1 MNLDKLALKSVYAN
15 ASLTTRFAIHSLIC
29 VCIMTI
35 ALWFIVSNYL
45 ISQILDREW
54 RTTAQIVRADVRKF
68 LVEYDFKAQ
77 DRKSV
82 GPKFAALLDHMRLAP
97 EIIRFRV
104 YNPKAIVIWSD
115 NKQLVGKY
123 FGDNPQLQKALR
135 GNVIADMGERQQSDN
150 TVDGKPASPV
160 VEVYVPIYGEN
171 GGELLGVFE
180 TYRRPDTILQAVREA
195 RLVVFLGAVGGGLL
209 LYVSLFAIMRRAAR
223 KIAEQQEHLLK
234 MQAELAA
241 SQRMALVGEMA
252 AAVAHG
258 IGNPLSSIRAA
269 AQVALLDAEGADGY
283 EQNGKTRE
291 NLRSIMQQVD
301 RVQKRMQGLLNF
313 AKPLEPRPSR
323 VEVNSVVREVMETMG
338 ARFSDAKVTLDLDLD
353 AASPCV
359 SSDVN
364 QLEQALMVLIT
375 NALEATPKGGS
386 VTIRTKSSDHNGA
399 GAVVQL
405 SIEDTG
411 EGIPAENRE
420 RVFEP
425 FFTTKPHGTGIGLPL
440 AKKFVERNGGT
451 IAIANG
457 VNAGT
462 KVEITLPRA
471 A

>member
-1 MNLDKLALKSVYAN
+1 
-15 ASLTTRFAIHSLIC
+15 
-29 VCIMTI
+29 MTV

-45 ISQILDREW
+45 INQILDREW

-68 LVEYDFKAQ
+68 LEEYDFKAQ

-82 GPKFAALLDHMRLAP
+82 GPKFAALLEHMRLAP

-135 GNVIADMGERQQSDN
+135 GNVIADMGARQQSDN
-150 TVDGKPASPV
+150 AMDGKATSPV

-171 GGELLGVFE
+171 GKELLGVFE
-180 TYRRPDTILQAVREA
+180 TYRRPDAIFRAVHEA
-195 RLVVFLGAVGGGLL
+195 RLVVLLGAVGGGLL
-209 LYVSLFAIMRRAAR
+209 LYVSLFAIMHRAAR
-223 KIAEQQEHLLK
+223 KIAEQQEHLLQ

-269 AQVALLDAEGADGY
+269 AQVALLDAEGADGSG
-283 EQNGKTRE
+283 QNSKMRE
-291 NLRSIMQQVD
+291 NLQSIMQQVD

-323 VEVNSVVREVMETMG
+323 VEVNSVVREVMETLC

-353 AASPCV
+353 ATSPSV

-425 FFTTKPHGTGIGLPL
+425 FFTTKPHGTGIGLSL

>member
-1 MNLDKLALKSVYAN
+1 
-15 ASLTTRFAIHSLIC
+15 
-29 VCIMTI
+29 
-35 ALWFIVSNYL
+35 
-45 ISQILDREW
+45 
-54 RTTAQIVRADVRKF
+54 
-68 LVEYDFKAQ
+68 
-77 DRKSV
+77 
-82 GPKFAALLDHMRLAP
+82 
-97 EIIRFRV
+97 
-104 YNPKAIVIWSD
+104 
-115 NKQLVGKY
+115 
-123 FGDNPQLQKALR
+123 LQKALR
-135 GNVIADMGERQQSDN
+135 GNVIADMGTRQQSDN
-150 TVDGKPASPV
+150 ATDGKATSPV

-171 GGELLGVFE
+171 GKELLGVFE
-180 TYRRPDTILQAVREA
+180 TYRRPDAIFQAVREA
-195 RLVVFLGAVGGGLL
+195 RLVVLLGAVGGGLL

-269 AQVALLDAEGADGY
+269 AQVALLDAEGADGSG
-283 EQNGKTRE
+283 QNSKTRE
-291 NLRSIMQQVD
+291 NLQGIMQQVD

-323 VEVNSVVREVMETMG
+323 VEVNSVVREVIETLR
-338 ARFSDAKVTLDLDLD
+338 ARFIDAKVQLELDLD
-353 AASPCV
+353 AASPSV

-364 QLEQALMVLIT
+364 QLEQALMALIT
-375 NALEATPKGGS
+375 NAMEATPKGGS
-386 VTIRTKSSDHNGA
+386 VTIRTKSADHNGA
-399 GAVVQL
+399 GTLVQL

-411 EGIPAENRE
+411 NGIPAENRK

-425 FFTTKPHGTGIGLPL
+425 FFTTKPYGTGIGLPL

-451 IAIANG
+451 IAIAAG